1 MTAIAALVAALVV
14 AAHLVWVLSVLLYR
28 EARRTARLRREL
40 DATCDYAAELAE
52 LAPDAAR
59 ALSVRA
65 ELSRAMR
72 GS

>member
-1 MTAIAALVAALVV
+1 MAALLAALVAATIL
-14 AAHLVWVLSVLLYR
+14 AWTLAVLLYR
-28 EARRTARLRREL
+28 EAQRTARLRREL

-59 ALSVRA
+59 SLSVRA